1 MSTQGFLYL
10 RLPYTVVW
18 TNGLFFFHYSPVAS
32 RLLPCGHPACKTKY
46 SSLWKA
52 RIKQVEEEIKKGKE
66 DLYLRIRISGLRII
80 EDEDT

>member
-1 MSTQGFLYL
+1 MSMQGFLYL
-10 RLPYTVVW
+10 RLPYTVVL

-52 RIKQVEEEIKKGKE
+52 RIKQVEEERSERQGGSLSQNKDLWIK
-66 DLYLRIRISGLRII
+66 DH
-80 EDEDT
+80 